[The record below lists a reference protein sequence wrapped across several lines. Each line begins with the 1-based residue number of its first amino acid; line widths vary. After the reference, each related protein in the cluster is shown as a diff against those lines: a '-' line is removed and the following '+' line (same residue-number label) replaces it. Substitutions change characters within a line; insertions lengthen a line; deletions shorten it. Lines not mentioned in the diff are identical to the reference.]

1 MHADADEIQGIA
13 RGRRDGGAVVG
24 VVGGLEHR
32 LDVDRGHQLARQ
44 RPLMGAAQL
53 FQRGAIDEHRLADQR
68 RIGPPAAVAIGLAHH
83 VAVGPGQAAGQ
94 EGCDIR
100 DLPGGEVAAQDQG
113 GLGVVDHRPYRA
125 WWGRCLEGLCMSVDQ
140 IRFDEPQAGLVR
152 LAARFGGHAYDL
164 HRHET
169 YAVGLTL
176 WGAQSFHYRGALQT
190 SRGGQVMVIHPDEAH
205 DGHATNNQGGVAD
218 GFAYRMLYVDPASVS
233 AALEGASPPF
243 VPDVVADDAVLA
255 GLLGEA
261 FADLPQAL
269 EPLALDAIVERL
281 AGRLAARSDARPRAR
296 RGSTAHRAVARA
308 RDFLA
313 AEAHRTVASEELEK
327 VPASIASRSPAI
339 SAPSPAPRRIATRSA
354 GGWRGPKR

>member
-1 MHADADEIQGIA
+1 
-13 RGRRDGGAVVG
+13 
-24 VVGGLEHR
+24 
-32 LDVDRGHQLARQ
+32 
-44 RPLMGAAQL
+44 
-53 FQRGAIDEHRLADQR
+53 
-68 RIGPPAAVAIGLAHH
+68 
-83 VAVGPGQAAGQ
+83 
-94 EGCDIR
+94 
-100 DLPGGEVAAQDQG
+100 
-113 GLGVVDHRPYRA
+113 
-125 WWGRCLEGLCMSVDQ
+125 MSVDQ

-205 DGHATNNQGGVAD
+205 DGHAGVAQ

-243 VPDVVADDAVLA
+243 VPDVVADDPVLA
-255 GLLGEA
+255 ELLGEA
-261 FADLPQAL
+261 FADFPQPL

-281 AGRLAARSDARPRAR
+281 AGRLAARSDDRPRAR

-327 VPASIASRSPAI
+327 VTGVDRFALARHFRAATGTSPHRYQIGKRLARAQKLIADGMPLSEAAAATGFADQSHFSRHF
-339 SAPSPAPRRIATRSA
+339 SARFGLTPGRWVALAR
-354 GGWRGPKR
+354 